1 MNRTELFQTTLGH
14 HELAEVEK
22 VFESGWIGYGPKC
35 RQVETIWANRVRARY
50 GVATNSCTS
59 ALQIALR
66 LRGVG
71 PGDEVIVPTIT
82 FASTAESVLSV
93 GAKPVFCDV
102 MPDTL
107 LIDLESAA
115 SKVTLRTQAIIPVLY
130 AGQVLDIGNTWFT
143 LPVIYDCAHAAGSSF
158 LGHDKTCCWSFQAV
172 KNLGCGDGGML
183 TLMDSDDQ
191 VRAKSIAWHGI
202 NRSTLDR
209 SQGQHY
215 TWDYD
220 VTELGIKG
228 QMNDITAA
236 ILQVQ
241 IERMDELRMSR
252 LSRVLRYVERLRGIP
267 GIDIL
272 RNSPTVERSSW
283 HLFVIKVRPDLRNK
297 LAAYLAQRGIATGVH
312 YKPLHLHTLFR
323 DGKTSLPVAEAE
335 WQRILSLPLSPQL
348 RLEEVDRICQIIID
362 CVSDHSEKVAA

>member
-1 MNRTELFQTTLGH
+1 MNRTELFQTTLGY

-22 VFESGWIGYGPKC
+22 VVESGWIGYGPKC
-35 RQVETIWANRVRARY
+35 REVETIWANRVRARY

-71 PGDEVIVPTIT
+71 PGDEVIVPTVT
-82 FASTAESVLSV
+82 FASTAEAVLSA

-115 SKVTLRTQAIIPVLY
+115 SKVTSRTRAIIPVLY
-130 AGQVLDIGNTWFT
+130 AGQVLDIGNTC
-143 LPVIYDCAHAAGSSF
+143 LGMSVIYDCAHAAGSSF
-158 LGHDKTCCWSFQAV
+158 LGHNKTCCWSFQAV

-183 TLMDSDDQ
+183 TLMNEADQ
-191 VRAKSIAWHGI
+191 ARAKSIAWHGI
-202 NRSTLDR
+202 NRSTFER

-220 VTELGIKG
+220 ITELGIKG

-241 IERMDELRMSR
+241 IERMDELHLAR
-252 LSRVLRYVERLRGIP
+252 LSRVLRYCECLRGIP
-267 GIDIL
+267 GIQIV
-272 RNSPTVERSSW
+272 RNRPSAGRSAW
-283 HLFVIKVRPDLRNK
+283 HLFVIKVRTDLRNK
-297 LAAYLAQRGIATGVH
+297 LAAYLAYRGVSTGVH

-323 DGKTSLPVAEAE
+323 DGQTSLPVAEYE

-348 RLEEVDRICQIIID
+348 RLDEVDRICRIIIE
-362 CVSDHSEKVAA
+362 CVRDDSVEAAA